1 MPELET
7 LAAPSDEIRR
17 RLSSL
22 FTGMMKSLFNEKGS
36 RFRVELVAD
45 PAVQRFVGAHASV
58 LDSTFEKVGMSDA
71 MRRRLTRSNYIFSG
85 MKAFHELHEAF
96 PSLLDENGN
105 RKSFE
110 RFLNDVQSID
120 RTYNVNYLRA
130 EYNFVAA
137 SAEMA
142 ARWEQFMADG
152 DRYNL
157 QYRTQADD
165 KVRPEHAAL
174 DRVTLPPSD
183 SFWEQFYPPNGWN
196 CFVGHTPVLTSEG
209 WKFIKDIREGDLV
222 VGGSGEYRKVI
233 ATLSR
238 PVNAELVRV
247 FTKGALATCTENHR
261 FLTSRGWIAAADL
274 KPFDILVQVGEISPM
289 GKFVNAIHNSLT
301 LLKYLAVSIGR
312 KREPVAPEAVDGDT
326 DGRQVEINDELPENL
341 ALLEWHSRC
350 LKVMSESGLSSAFG
364 LYDGTHPFWM
374 KMSGLNRIGNRL
386 CPAFSPVERGSRLK
400 FLRNALYKGAV
411 GLVLPLS
418 HMFPGQGKRAVD
430 TCKVTSGGSPASGVV
445 DPLSPDGIGTVTDRD
460 IEVHKDSADGAPVDM
475 PVGGKPSETSLLDK
489 VTRFGGIRCPATFN
503 GFDSL
508 YDFLRQTF
516 LHTRYAFVRRKDN
529 TSKSIVKVYNL
540 SVQDD
545 ESYVVPSGIVHNC
558 RCTVVQV
565 RKSKYPVTPHDEA
578 MRLGDEA
585 LQRDSKGI
593 FRFNPGIER
602 KSVPDYNPYT
612 IRKCSTC
619 PIAKGGSSGNLAA
632 FIPDN
637 EVCQTCVLIRSSQRC
652 VNQELYD
659 RLISNPDYRDVI
671 IDENTGGVKGIHK
684 GHIIHSSDKERTFF
698 SEKLTSTDLE
708 LLCQD
713 ILFRKGHSCILEN
726 ETQLDA
732 SGRQLPQLDTL
743 TNGEYIDIRAITEK
757 GQNTVRNALN
767 SKKKQLRNFNTK
779 TGADCHS
786 VILYFHDPNMFDE
799 NQIKSQLG
807 HTLRTVICVLKDGT
821 IRKFTK

>member
-1 MPELET
+1 MFMAGDKERE
-7 LAAPSDEIRR
+7 DEIRR

-22 FTGMMKSLFNEKGS
+22 FNGMMKSLFNENGS
-36 RFRVELVAD
+36 EFRVELVAD

-58 LDSTFEKVGMSDA
+58 LDSTFQKVGMTDA

-96 PSLLDENGN
+96 PSLLDDNGN

-110 RFLNDVQSID
+110 RFLNDVQTID
-120 RTYNVNYLRA
+120 ATYNTNYLRA

-183 SFWEQFYPPNGWN
+183 PFWEQFYPPNGWN
-196 CFVGHTPVLTSEG
+196 CFVGHTPLLTSEG

-247 FTKGALATCTENHR
+247 FTKGALTTCTENHR

-274 KPFDILVQVGEISPM
+274 KPFDILVQVGEISPV
-289 GKFVNAIHNSLT
+289 GKFVNAVHNSLT
-301 LLKYLAVSIGR
+301 LLKYLAVSICR
-312 KREPVAPEAVDGDT
+312 KREPVAPEAVDGYT
-326 DGRQVEINDELPENL
+326 DGRQVEINDEMPENL

-364 LYDGTHPFWM
+364 LYDGTHPFGM
-374 KMSGLNRIGNRL
+374 KMSGFNRIGNRL
-386 CPAFSPVERGSRLK
+386 CPAFRPVERGSRLK
-400 FLRNALYKGAV
+400 FLRNALYKWTV

-418 HMFPGQGKRAVD
+418 HMFSGQGKRAVD
-430 TCKVTSGGSPASGVV
+430 TCKVTSGGTPASGVV
-445 DPLSPDGIGTVTDRD
+445 DPLSTDGIRTVTDRD
-460 IEVHKDSADGAPVDM
+460 IEVHKDSADGAHVDM

-503 GFDSL
+503 GFDSV

-578 MRLGDEA
+578 MRLGNEA
-585 LQRDSKGI
+585 LRRDSKGT

-602 KSVPDYNPYT
+602 KTVPDYNPYT

-619 PIAKGGSSGNLAA
+619 PIAKNGSSGNLAA

-637 EVCQTCVLIRSSQRC
+637 EVCKACVLIHQCEQLRGEIIRHGNGTIEISHLVNRSDSDFKRLLSVAKYFAADGAKVVLTPKMTRPPRFEYDC
-652 VNQELYD
+652 VYGDLRDTRYD
-659 RLISNPDYRDVI
+659 GKCPDLKIGNYWYEHEGFSSDNPKNAFRNMLNHGLKQSDRII
-671 IDENTGGVKGIHK
+671 IDKPDLTDAYMKR
-684 GHIIHSSDKERTFF
+684 IIQQR
-698 SEKLTSTDLE
+698 
-708 LLCQD
+708 
-713 ILFRKGHSCILEN
+713 
-726 ETQLDA
+726 
-732 SGRQLPQLDTL
+732 
-743 TNGEYIDIRAITEK
+743 
-757 GQNTVRNALN
+757 V
-767 SKKKQLRNFNTK
+767 
-779 TGADCHS
+779 
-786 VILYFHDPNMFDE
+786 
-799 NQIKSQLG
+799 
-807 HTLRTVICVLKDGT
+807 KDGQF
-821 IRKFTK
+821 ICEVWVNENGKLRLLYKKSEE